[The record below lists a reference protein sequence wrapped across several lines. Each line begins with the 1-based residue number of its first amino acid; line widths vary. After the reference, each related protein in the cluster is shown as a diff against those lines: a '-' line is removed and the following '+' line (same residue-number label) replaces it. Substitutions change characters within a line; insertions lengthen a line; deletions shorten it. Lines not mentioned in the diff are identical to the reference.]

1 MSSYSIARVPGDG
14 TGPEVVQEAVKVLDA
29 AGEVYGFE
37 LDYTD
42 LDLGGERYLRTQET
56 LTGSDLEALGNADA
70 ILFGAV
76 GHPDV
81 PPGVLEQE
89 ILLRMRRELDQ
100 FVNLRPVKLHPG
112 VNGPLRDVDPADV
125 DFVVVRENS
134 EGLYVGQGEFTA
146 KGSPFEVAVQLSVNS
161 RFGVERCIRYAFDL
175 AASRPRRHL
184 TMCAKTNV
192 LTYASDLWARVFEEV
207 GAEYPDVET
216 AYAHIDAA
224 CLWLVEDPSR
234 FDVIVTDNMFG
245 DIITDLGAAVQGGL
259 GIASGANVNPNGV
272 SMFEPIGGTAPGFEG
287 TGLINPLAAIGAGA
301 LMMDILGEPKAG
313 AAIERAVGEVA
324 GTLPS
329 LRAGQMGISTTEVG
343 DRVAGLVAESASA
356 GAAR

>member
-1 MSSYSIARVPGDG
+1 
-14 TGPEVVQEAVKVLDA
+14 VVQEAVKVLDA

-245 DIITDLGAAVQGGL
+245 DIITDLGAAVQGGM

-301 LMMDILGEPKAG
+301 MMMDLLGEPKAG
-313 AAIERAVGEVA
+313 AAIESAVGEVA
-324 GTLPS
+324 GALPS
-329 LRAGQMGISTTEVG
+329 LRAGQMGISTAAVG
-343 DRVAGLVAESASA
+343 DRVAGLVAESAPA